1 MMFPK
6 SQPTQMI
13 EILKNI
19 QNLLHKLVEDKDI
32 EKTGK
37 HTCDLCTR

>member
-1 MMFPK
+1 MFPK

-19 QNLLHKLVEDKDI
+19 QDLLHKLVEDKDR

-37 HTCDLCTR
+37 HTCALCAR